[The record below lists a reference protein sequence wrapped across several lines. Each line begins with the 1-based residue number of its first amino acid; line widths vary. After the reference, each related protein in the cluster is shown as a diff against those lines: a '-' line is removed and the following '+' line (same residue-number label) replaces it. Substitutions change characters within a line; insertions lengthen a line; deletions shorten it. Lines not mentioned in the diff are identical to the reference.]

1 MKNTLLIIYMVVS
14 SGSILI
20 LNNSLREVEGNVE
33 IIVKVVEDHQSALEF
48 HESAFRIILK
58 SIRGLYT

>member
-1 MKNTLLIIYMVVS
+1 MVVS
-14 SGSILI
+14 SGSILL

-33 IIVKVVEDHQSALEF
+33 IIVKVVENHQSALEF